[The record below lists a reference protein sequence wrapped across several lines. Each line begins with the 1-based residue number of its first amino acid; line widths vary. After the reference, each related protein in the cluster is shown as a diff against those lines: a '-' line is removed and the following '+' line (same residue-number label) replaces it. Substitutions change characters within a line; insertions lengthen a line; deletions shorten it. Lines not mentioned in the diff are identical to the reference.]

1 MLPKKLS
8 TIINSFVHKAKCTAM
23 FIKVHLHEV
32 ICIYFFNIAAANAFH
47 FIVLLLFNNYTSYSN
62 KNVEMFECYLSF
74 HIKSSVDTFAC
85 LLL

>member
-8 TIINSFVHKAKCTAM
+8 RIINSFVHKAKCTAM
-23 FIKVHLHEV
+23 LITVHLHEV
-32 ICIYFFNIAAANAFH
+32 MYVYFFNIAAANAFH
-47 FIVLLLFNNYTSYSN
+47 FIVLLLFYNYISYSY

-74 HIKSSVDTFAC
+74 QIKFSVDTFAC